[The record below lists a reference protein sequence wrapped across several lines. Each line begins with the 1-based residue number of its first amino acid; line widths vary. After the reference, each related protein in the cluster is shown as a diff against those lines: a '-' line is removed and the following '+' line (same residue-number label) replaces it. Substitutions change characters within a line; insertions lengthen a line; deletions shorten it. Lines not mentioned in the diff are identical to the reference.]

1 MYEYQYIVMDT
12 GGGIFVNN
20 MEANHRKIIDE
31 EAGKGWGILCVFQ
44 DFLTLSSGKRAAIWA
59 FWHFSNMP

>member
-20 MEANHRKIIDE
+20 MEANHVICQEKCE
-31 EAGKGWGILCVFQ
+31 NFCKF
-44 DFLTLSSGKRAAIWA
+44 F
-59 FWHFSNMP
+59 